1 MPKYNTMKF
10 ILPVILLSLC
20 LLCKTATA
28 QTAEPVTPAKE
39 DTALYLRFP
48 VVPPFTIYR
57 VPDSSRF
64 AKADLKKKK
73 KTLLIIFSPDCDH
86 CQQETRELTAA
97 IDKFKNIQIVMAS
110 WLPYKEIQKF
120 YTDYNIAA
128 FPNIT
133 MGWDKSFFLPPFYKF
148 ISLPFMALYD
158 KKGNLISVFEGSI
171 KLEKVIA
178 AFN

>member
-1 MPKYNTMKF
+1 MKY
-10 ILPVILLSLC
+10 ILPVILLILC
-20 LLCKTATA
+20 LHYQPAAA
-28 QTAEPVTPAKE
+28 QTIEPVTPVKE

-48 VVPPFTIYR
+48 VVPPFSIIK

-64 AKADLKKKK
+64 AKADLARKK

-86 CQQETRELTAA
+86 CQQETKDIIEA
-97 IDKFKNIQIVMAS
+97 IDKFKKIQIVMAS
-110 WLPYKEIQKF
+110 WLPYNEIQKF

-128 FPNIT
+128 YPNIT

-148 ISLPFMALYD
+148 KSLPFMALYD
-158 KKGNLISVFEGSI
+158 KKGNLISVFEGNVKME
-171 KLEKVIA
+171 KLLE